1 MPLTSQV
8 HTDSYHQDRVR
19 DLHFEAETWNSQ
31 KSPENASFLLLW
43 VTWISSPTGVY
54 SQTANVF
61 QREEVIND
69 DKNKTTVRMTMPTH
83 DDDKIV

>member
-8 HTDSYHQDRVR
+8 HTDSYHQDRLR
-19 DLHFEAETWNSQ
+19 DLQFEAETWNSQ

-54 SQTANVF
+54 SQTVNVF